1 MAPRAAAIRQTCC
14 CFNVRSATTALAI
27 YHVVSVQVPWVGSLA
42 PFVQV
47 KLCLFCAYGQP
58 SGTYLPGE
66 TVRTEMLEFVSAI

>member
-1 MAPRAAAIRQTCC
+1 MGL
-14 CFNVRSATTALAI
+14 SM
-27 YHVVSVQVPWVGSLA
+27 QVPWAGSLA

-47 KLCLFCAYGQP
+47 KLCLFWAYGQP